1 VQLRYLASRAPK
13 KSQAEGEAVAADAP
27 AAEVQAPAT
36 EVRAPAAE
44 VRAPDAMDRAAPADK
59 GADVERRVEIESSLP
74 SQPPLAP
81 PPRPRLAPPPLVE
94 AAPEMAREDQPPR
107 NAAIA
112 PDPRRILDSIGE
124 VVYDWDLRSDA
135 INWGPNVAAV
145 LGIANPALIAN
156 GRAYAECLSH
166 DSESSRYE
174 AIARSTATDCGKGV
188 PFQICYG
195 LIPPESRDATIW
207 IEDTGRWFAGSDGR
221 PARAHGLVRVIT
233 ERYKQE
239 RRLAFKSRFDTLTG
253 VLNRASL
260 LEQIGLFY
268 AQAAKKKQSFAA
280 LLVAIDNV
288 FLLNRTYGY
297 DIADQ
302 VIAGIALRL
311 KTNCRER
318 DLVARYAGNKFALV
332 LENCDTAEMTA
343 AAERLIEIVGEAPF
357 ETTAGAVP
365 ASLRIGGVVAPRH
378 GRAVHLLFQHA
389 EEALDLARQPGGARL
404 VAYEPSLAREDARM
418 KALKVSDEIVAAL
431 NDGRIVLAL
440 QPLIDA
446 RTGAPALYEALMR
459 LRRTDGELAFPSS
472 ILPTA
477 EKSGLIQMVDHRIL
491 ELSLKKLVEHRT
503 LRLSVNMSGR
513 TVRDPDFISRLRAN
527 LAPFPDLARR
537 LTIEFTETCAIEDID
552 ATVRAIAEIKKCGA
566 QVAMDDFGAGHTSF
580 KNLRRF
586 DFDLVKIDGAF
597 VQNLSRSSDDRFF
610 VKTLVDLARH
620 VGIPVVAE
628 WVEDAETAK
637 ILTDWGVE
645 YLQGDFFAPAS
656 VSAHDA
662 RIAAQP

>member
-1 VQLRYLASRAPK
+1 MQLRYLAARAPK
-13 KSQAEGEAVAADAP
+13 KI
-27 AAEVQAPAT
+27 AAET
-36 EVRAPAAE
+36 
-44 VRAPDAMDRAAPADK
+44 DADILRENVSKA
-59 GADVERRVEIESSLP
+59 ERRLEPESSLA

-81 PPRPRLAPPPLVE
+81 PPRPILAPAPPTE
-94 AAPEMAREDQPPR
+94 AAPALSSRPTV
-107 NAAIA
+107 A

-135 INWGPNVAAV
+135 INWGPNAASVFGISNVAP
-145 LGIANPALIAN
+145 IAT
-156 GRAYAECLSH
+156 GRAFAECLSH

-174 AIARSTATDCGKGV
+174 AIARSTATDSGKGV

-195 LIPPESRDATIW
+195 LIPPDSPREATVW

-221 PARAHGLVRVIT
+221 PTRAHGLVRVIT

-260 LEQIGLFY
+260 LEQIVQFY

-302 VIAGIALRL
+302 VIAGIAQRLR
-311 KTNCRER
+311 TNCRER
-318 DLVARYAGNKFALV
+318 DLVARYAGNKFAMV

-343 AAERLIEIVGEAPF
+343 AAERLIEVVGGSPF
-357 ETTAGAVP
+357 ETTAGPVP
-365 ASLRIGGVVAPRH
+365 AGLRIGGAVAPRN

-389 EEALDLARQPGGARL
+389 EEALDLARQPGAARL
-404 VAYEPSLAREDARM
+404 VAYEPSLAREDSRM
-418 KALKVSDEIVAAL
+418 KALKVSDEIVSAL
-431 NDGRIVLAL
+431 TDGRIVLAM
-440 QPLIDA
+440 QPLIDT
-446 RTGAPALYEALMR
+446 RTGAPALYEGLMR
-459 LRRTDGELAFPSS
+459 LRRKDGALVSPSS

-491 ELSLKKLVEHRT
+491 ELGLKKLIEDPS
-503 LRLSVNMSGR
+503 LRLSVNVSGL
-513 TVRDPDFISRLRAN
+513 TVRDPDFISRLRAH
-527 LAPFPDLARR
+527 LGPFPELARR
-537 LTIEFTETCAIEDID
+537 LMIEFTETCAIEDIE

-566 QVAMDDFGAGHTSF
+566 KVAMDDFGAGHTSF

-586 DFDLVKIDGAF
+586 AFDLVKIDGAF
-597 VQNLSRSSDDRFF
+597 VQNLSRSADDRFF

-620 VGIPVVAE
+620 VGLPVVAE

-637 ILTDWGVE
+637 ILSDWGVD
-645 YLQGDFFAPAS
+645 YLQGDYFAAATVPELDRRPA
-656 VSAHDA
+656 A
-662 RIAAQP
+662 RN